1 MIDVLVV
8 GGGPV
13 GLATAIR
20 CALAGLS
27 VTVAEPRAAPIDK
40 ACGEGV
46 MPAAVRRLAALGVT
60 PDGYPLRGIR
70 YLDAGHR
77 ADARFRHGDGLGVRR
92 TVLHAALAARAAA
105 LGIPVIPARVTT
117 FERHAE
123 HMTAAGVEARYLV
136 AADGLHSSI
145 RRQLER
151 EAPGRATLDRA
162 TLNREAPGRA
172 TLGRE
177 AAAVQRG
184 GAAFG
189 SVRGPRSPVP
199 RYGLRRHFRV
209 TPWTDLV
216 EVHWTPEAEA
226 YVTPV
231 AADVVGIALL
241 FGRPRG
247 GGAAGRDMDGPPAGG
262 RPGNGL
268 HGDEQLGGGQLMDG
282 QFEGQPDMDG
292 PPAGGLHGDGLP
304 GNGPGRAAPLRPG
317 IGRDDARGEAGGDGT
332 RQAAGHGGLRVETDS
347 DGTREAAGR
356 AGIRIAASGD
366 ATGVTAGGDFAA
378 RLAAFPAL
386 RERLGDALPAS
397 EVRGAGPMRQN
408 VRRRVYGRVLLVGD
422 ASGYV
427 DALTGEGIGVGLAQA
442 EALAACLAADRP
454 ADYERAWRRASGPAW
469 RFTAG
474 LLWSRNQ
481 SLLGPC
487 IVPAAQHLPWL
498 FTALVNHAAQA

>member
-77 ADARFRHGDGLGVRR
+77 ADAPFRHGDGLGVRR

-136 AADGLHSSI
+136 AADGLHSTI

-151 EAPGRATLDRA
+151 EAFGPGR
-162 TLNREAPGRA
+162 
-172 TLGRE
+172 
-177 AAAVQRG
+177 
-184 GAAFG
+184 
-189 SVRGPRSPVP
+189 SSRSPVP

-231 AADVVGIALL
+231 SADVVGIGLL

-247 GGAAGRDMDGPPAGG
+247 AAAGRDAGGQPGGAENGGGQPGNALHGDGQLGGVQLMGGQCEGRQDVNRPPAGG
-262 RPGNGL
+262 
-268 HGDEQLGGGQLMDG
+268 Q
-282 QFEGQPDMDG
+282 
-292 PPAGGLHGDGLP
+292 P

-317 IGRDDARGEAGGDGT
+317 AGHDGARDETGGGGT
-332 RQAAGHGGLRVETDS
+332 RQAASHGGIRVEPDS
-347 DGTREAAGR
+347 NGTREAAGR
-356 AGIRIAASGD
+356 AGIQVAASGD
-366 ATGVTAGGDFAA
+366 GTGVTAGGDFAA
-378 RLAAFPAL
+378 RMAAFPAL
-386 RERLGDALPAS
+386 RERLGDAPPAS
-397 EVRGAGPMRQN
+397 EVRGAGPLRQN

-442 EALAACLAADRP
+442 EALAACLAAGRP

-469 RFTAG
+469 RFTAS

-481 SLLGPC
+481 PLLGPRL
-487 IVPAAQHLPWL
+487 VPAAQHLPWL
-498 FTALVNHAAQA
+498 FAALVNHAAQA